1 MTTSRKKAF
10 TLTELLIVLA
20 ILAILAVI
28 AIPVVS
34 GLLKKGNDTSEDVNA
49 AYFTS
54 IMQKYAVEEVDT
66 AAHYPRLST
75 SGGSNSEYYIFSKKA
90 GQGTFP
96 GYNIIANTGNAE
108 ALAKIRKEAVIAIK
122 AFGDTAVSDD
132 YFIPPPADDEY
143 EYVYYYLTGDVKKVK
158 RDDLNTTSADELLNG
173 VINVSDYWV
182 YLSRDG
188 GSGAALGGVDGD
200 TGFLFVQVLQY
211 GTGEPLTG
219 ASVTVSAGAK
229 TFSATTAEGQKGFVG
244 FSGVPVG
251 SVNVSVS
258 YPGAVTFPNRSFYS
272 KTGEVVISGT
282 GYEGCQM
289 NCPYIVELK
298 LGSLG
303 SLGFYEEKVEWNG
316 SGWSETRTK
325 ITTNTTVTSR
335 FTANTSLTPS
345 ARSETYT
352 SNLRTTGG
360 TQDLLTSD
368 KYLIYG
374 HYNLLVS
381 AYGYRTYNEAVEAK
395 VFGIDNAEGKYSGYS
410 SPYEYPVVMKSPAGQ
425 STLIGYVQ
433 WENAS
438 QPLRGTPSGLTG
450 TWVNDNTSVSGRV
463 KVTNIA
469 SGTAY
474 YSDYFTAPT
483 EGKYY
488 YGINNLPDGEYKFEL
503 DTPYKYVNMS
513 NFPETFTVDGRLV
526 SISGQVK
533 KTEAGNGAVMALIT
547 YDYRGNYDPIPG
559 ATVKMKR
566 LGESAFSAN
575 SVTNANGLFTSPAL
589 KNGFYQITVT
599 VPSNLGGSTYY
610 FKIFVSGTEAIA
622 IRLPIAQK
630 TVSGT
635 ISLYFDDTTKMTKSG
650 TVSSSSLTVTFK
662 RTNSAGTANQSTTYA
677 TVTVNGVDPTYT
689 INLVPGYYI
698 VTASSKCYET
708 YTSSVISVTANKTHN
723 FNMYVDHDDA
733 LNHYDLVQ
741 KSDASGH
748 WNGCEN
754 CGAIFDFE
762 PHTKSNWTFK
772 NTSQCYR
779 YCTVCEYVTD
789 GPSDHTMTSYV
800 SKAATCTTNGTRT
813 YYCTRG
819 CGHTYTET
827 IAKSGHVGNG
837 IWVYDNNGSASSKG
851 THHQNCKNCGV
862 VMNANTACTRGG
874 MIANGQT
881 NHYDQCSVCS
891 GKRYFNHTWTE
902 TSRTGYVCTGGT
914 IYYKCNTCGA
924 TKLGSYA
931 ATEAHNFRASC
942 NTFHN
947 CSWNTYCT
955 AKGVHVWNGY
965 YHIMCTRCAAVDDS
979 KWCAMHCGTIAIKWP
994 CPY

>member
-75 SGGSNSEYYIFSKKA
+75 SGGSNSEYNIFSKKA

-132 YFIPPPADDEY
+132 YFIPPPADEEY

-173 VINVSDYWV
+173 IINVSDYWV

-211 GTGEPLTG
+211 GTGEPITG

-272 KTGEVVISGT
+272 KTGEIVISGT

-303 SLGFYEEKVEWNG
+303 SLGFYEEKVSWTG

-325 ITTNTTVTSR
+325 ITTSTVVTST
-335 FTANTSLTPS
+335 FTANTSLSPS
-345 ARSETYT
+345 ARSETYIT
-352 SNLRTTGG
+352 NLRTSGG
-360 TQDLLTSD
+360 TQELMTSD

-374 HYNLLVS
+374 HYNLSAS
-381 AYGYRTYNEAVEAK
+381 AYGYRTYSEAVESK
-395 VFGIDNAEGKYSGYS
+395 VFGIDNAAGKYSGYT
-410 SPYEYPVVMKSPAGQ
+410 SPYEYPIVMRSPNGKT
-425 STLIGYVQ
+425 TLIGYVQ

-438 QPLRGTPSGLTG
+438 QPLRGTPSGLSG
-450 TWVNDNTSVSGRV
+450 TWVNSNTSVSGRV

-469 SGTAY
+469 TGTAY
-474 YSDYFTAPT
+474 YSDYFTAPVD
-483 EGKYY
+483 GKFY
-488 YGINNLPDGEYKFEL
+488 YGINNLPDGEYRFEL

-513 NFPETFTVDGRLV
+513 NFPSTFTVDGRLLD
-526 SISGQVK
+526 ISGQVK
-533 KTEAGNGAVMALIT
+533 KTEAGSGTVTGTVT
-547 YDYRGNYDPIPG
+547 YDSLGNYDPIPG
-559 ATVKMKR
+559 ATVKFKR
-566 LGESAFSAN
+566 LGESSFSSN
-575 SVTNANGLFTSPAL
+575 TTTNANGQFTASSL

-599 VPSNLGGSTYY
+599 PPSYIGSTTYY
-610 FKIFVSGTEAIA
+610 FKVFVSGNDTITL
-622 IRLPIAQK
+622 RLSVAQK

-635 ISLYFDDTTKMTKSG
+635 ISLYFDESTRMTKTG
-650 TVSSSSLTVTFK
+650 TVSSSSMTVTFK
-662 RTNSAGTANQSTTYA
+662 RTNAAGTANQHSTNA
-677 TVTVNGVDPTYT
+677 TITVSGVDPTYT
-689 INLVPGYYI
+689 VNLVPGYYI
-698 VTASSKCYET
+698 VTANSRCYKT

-723 FNMYVDHDDA
+723 FNMYVDHDDVD
-733 LNHYDLVQ
+733 NHYDLVR

-748 WNGCEN
+748 WYGCEN
-754 CGAIFDFE
+754 CGAVFDFE
-762 PHTKSNWTFK
+762 AHTKSNWTFK

-779 YCTVCEYVTD
+779 YCTICDYVTD

-800 SKAATCTTNGTRT
+800 SKAATCTSNGTRT

-819 CGHTYTET
+819 CGHTYTED

-837 IWVYDNNGSASSKG
+837 IWVYDNNGSSSSKG

-862 VMNANTACTRGG
+862 VMNANTACTRGS

-881 NHYDQCSVCS
+881 NHYDQCGVCA
-891 GKRYFNHTWTE
+891 GRRYFNHTWTE

-914 IYYKCNTCGA
+914 IYYKCNACGA
-924 TKLGSYA
+924 TKSGSYA

-942 NTFHN
+942 DTFHN